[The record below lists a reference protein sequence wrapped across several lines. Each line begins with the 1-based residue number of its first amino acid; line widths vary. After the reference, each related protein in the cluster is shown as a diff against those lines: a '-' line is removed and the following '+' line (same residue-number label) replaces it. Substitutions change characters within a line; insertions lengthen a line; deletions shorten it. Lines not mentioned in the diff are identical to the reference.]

1 MKIFF
6 LLLYL
11 FFPLLLDSNNLNS
24 NRHDQKIFAELNEE
38 NNLICAN
45 FIIINVNG
53 LVCDFCAQSLEKTF
67 GKMKQIKNVVIDLIN
82 GNVKLT
88 LNKKNDLNDNI
99 INQTFLDSGYD
110 VTKIERKCND
120 R

>member
-1 MKIFF
+1 
-6 LLLYL
+6 
-11 FFPLLLDSNNLNS
+11 
-24 NRHDQKIFAELNEE
+24 
-38 NNLICAN
+38 
-45 FIIINVNG
+45 
-53 LVCDFCAQSLEKTF
+53 
-67 GKMKQIKNVVIDLIN
+67 MKQIKNVVIDLIN